1 MFRKIKSFLNKVLTV
16 WIFYKKLDFT
26 NSLLLFL
33 KKQMAMMQDGQD
45 EKADISS
52 LLEVNRLD
60 YRLPPSLSIAT
71 SRAMKV
77 YKAQE
82 SSYVAGQ
89 AQCQFTLSSGATY
102 VDFLNSWLRFTV
114 AIPAQLAGVVPKMSP
129 HAGWAQL
136 IRQIRII
143 HSSGVEIDRMK
154 DSVGEWIQIQNYY
167 NRSEQNRRTQG
178 SLYDLNDTAR
188 AADLRV
194 SNSMIENAKK
204 GLNLDLATSTAALPP
219 GDYLSADVDEAFHI
233 KKTASTAYE
242 VEVCIPLCHLSGFFD
257 CDLLAPQFLAAGLQ
271 VHIDFYSPE
280 HFFICGSPSSN
291 IPYGDTNPWVGDLKV
306 VNPEMHLETF
316 TLTDSI
322 LRKLSQISAAS
333 GLEWYFDAVHQMNVT
348 ISQGDLAMQITRALS
363 RANNVI
369 VKTRNAKD
377 LGNTYKDSYASQP
390 YTPTVKEGRVAIDDE
405 AKFNGALREFQVQLG
420 AQYIPSRSMSTKN
433 EILHSALKTFSQFRR
448 SDELGGPD
456 DAMFSGIRVSKDT
469 ATTAAT
475 IRYLSGLAVAAVP
488 LESSS
493 TLQQSGAAISAQ
505 RTAVV
510 NMAWEGETDPASIFG
525 LRRVDAFVVYSKLA
539 TLFLDS
545 VVVRS

>member
-1 MFRKIKSFLNKVLTV
+1 
-16 WIFYKKLDFT
+16 
-26 NSLLLFL
+26 
-33 KKQMAMMQDGQD
+33 MAMQDGQD

-102 VDFLNSWLRFTV
+102 VDFLNSWLRFV
-114 AIPAQLAGVVPKMSP
+114 VQIPTQLAGVVPKMSP
-129 HAGWAQL
+129 HTGWAQL

-154 DSVGEWIQIQNYY
+154 DSVGEWIQVQNYY

-178 SLYDLNDTAR
+178 SLYALNDTAR

-204 GLNLDLATSTAALPP
+204 GLNLDKATADTAPVTPA
-219 GDYLSADVDEAFHI
+219 GDYLAADAGEAFHLDAGI
-233 KKTASTAYE
+233 NTGYE

-280 HFFICGSPSSN
+280 HFFICGTPSTN
-291 IPYGDTNPWVGDLKV
+291 VPVGDSGTAAKKWVGDLKV
-306 VNPEMHLETF
+306 LNPEMHLETF

-369 VKTRNAKD
+369 VKTRNAKY
-377 LGNTYKDSYASQP
+377 LGNTFRDSYASQP
-390 YTPTVKEGRVAIDDE
+390 WTPTGTEGRLKLTGE
-405 AKFNGALREFQVQLG
+405 EKFDGSLREFQVQLG
-420 AQYIPSRSMSTKN
+420 AQYIPSRSMSKKN

-456 DAMFSGIRVSKDT
+456 DAMFAGIR
-469 ATTAAT
+469 TTPNAST
-475 IRYLSGLAVAAVP
+475 GSDIHYLSALAVAAVP

-510 NMAWEGETDPASIFG
+510 NMAWNGETDGSSEYG